1 MVDTDDLYI
10 LQKEIHSLWSSLHMK
25 ATQHVY
31 VDPDGSTPTKLVGDK
46 QGIEISYANM
56 DMVSYI
62 PQIQLFTNIPIFIS
76 GDITSPI
83 VISVT
88 VGIQSK

>member
-1 MVDTDDLYI
+1 MADTDDLYI

-46 QGIEISYANM
+46 QGTEISYANM
-56 DMVSYI
+56 DMVIYI
-62 PQIQLFTNIPIFIS
+62 PQIQLFTNTPIFIS
-76 GDITSPI
+76 GDITSSI
-83 VISVT
+83 VVSVT
-88 VGIQSK
+88 V

>member
-1 MVDTDDLYI
+1 MADTDDLYI

-25 ATQHVY
+25 VTQHIY
-31 VDPDGSTPTKLVGDK
+31 VNPDDSTPTKLVGDK
-46 QGIEISYANM
+46 QGTEISYANM

-76 GDITSPI
+76 GDITSSI

-88 VGIQSK
+88 V